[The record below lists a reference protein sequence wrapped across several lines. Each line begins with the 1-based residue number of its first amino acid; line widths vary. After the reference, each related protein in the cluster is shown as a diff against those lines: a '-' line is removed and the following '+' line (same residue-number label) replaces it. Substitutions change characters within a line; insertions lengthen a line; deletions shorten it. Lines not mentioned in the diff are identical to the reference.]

1 MGSPFYVVIR
11 VKRRSSCLQVKGSTF
26 FRQLFQNP
34 KYWSGPGDRTN
45 DLPHCSQGLYRR
57 GSSATYINIGTLL
70 TIKASFELP

>member
-1 MGSPFYVVIR
+1 MGPPFYVVIR
-11 VKRRSSCLQVKGSTF
+11 ATRRSAWLQVKGSTF

-34 KYWSGPGDRTN
+34 KYYAGPRNQTN

-70 TIKASFELP
+70 TIKASFKLP